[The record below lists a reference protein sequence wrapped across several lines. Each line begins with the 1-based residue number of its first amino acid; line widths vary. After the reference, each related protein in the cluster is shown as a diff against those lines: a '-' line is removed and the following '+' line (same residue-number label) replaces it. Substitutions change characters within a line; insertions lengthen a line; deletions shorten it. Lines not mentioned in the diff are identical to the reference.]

1 LDSNVRNRL
10 NEIRQKQL
18 ESGKNLQSDEPSTA
32 SSDKSLILAVL
43 AGIAAG
49 IIIAWMLNSFLST
62 ESANLINQTSRVV
75 IYENKIRETN
85 NLIEQLND
93 RVELLTKSISGLEA
107 EFTQATELIESNNI
121 IQKTTSTDQDKP
133 ERAGEKPA
141 STSADLQTSGVTD
154 SGSSSETAFIPTHV
168 VKSRLNLR
176 TSTSLD
182 DAPIGVLSTGTEVS
196 YIDEVNGWYYV
207 DTERLGK
214 GWCASEYLSPL
225 SSP

>member
-49 IIIAWMLNSFLST
+49 IIIAWMLNSFFTT

-133 ERAGEKPA
+133 GRAGEKPA
-141 STSADLQTSGVTD
+141 STSADSQISGVTD
-154 SGSSSETAFIPTHV
+154 SASSSETAFIPTHV
-168 VKSRLNLR
+168 VKSRLNFR

-196 YIDEVNGWYYV
+196 YIDEANGWYYV

>member
-62 ESANLINQTSRVV
+62 ESANLINQTSRAV

-85 NLIEQLND
+85 KLIEQLND

-121 IQKTTSTDQDKP
+121 IQKTNSTDQDKP
-133 ERAGEKPA
+133 GRAGERPA
-141 STSADLQTSGVTD
+141 STSADSQISGVTD
-154 SGSSSETAFIPTHV
+154 GASSSETAFIPTHV

-182 DAPIGVLSTGTEVS
+182 DAPIDVLNTGTKVS
-196 YIDEVNGWYYV
+196 YIDEANGWYYV
-207 DTERLGK
+207 DTEQQGK
-214 GWCASEYLSPL
+214 GWCASEFLSPL